1 MTSFDT
7 TRLTAARLWVVSS
20 PTHSS
25 PPGCDAP
32 RGLAYL
38 ARGLYALIPVATP
51 AVAQMSIDEQW
62 RLYINPDWL
71 ADADIP
77 VIGRELVH
85 LLWHLL
91 NQHAV
96 RARAVGV
103 TTQTR
108 EAWHFAADTAIRE
121 LCEDSASG
129 PEDLPIWEGDPKLTV
144 EARFAQLST
153 ARPDDTDPAED
164 SPDADDD
171 SHDHRDCGSG
181 ADGFVRD
188 HEAQHLPDL
197 PKVTKVES
205 DALRREIA
213 AAAGPSAGRVGR
225 WVEDVSS
232 GPQVPWQQV
241 LAGAVRRAVSHTAGR
256 GDYNYRRPSRRAAV
270 SPRVVLPSPHRPVPG
285 VAIVIDTSGSMSAA
299 ALAHVLAEFD
309 TILDALQLGEH
320 GVIGIAVDTA
330 ATATPAR
337 RAADVLLVGGGGTD
351 MTLGISVAEE
361 LRPKPELCVVF
372 TDGYTPWPDEPVG
385 GMTVVAALVADGRD
399 YLPPTPEWMVRVEC
413 DDVAATV
420 R

>member
-1 MTSFDT
+1 M
-7 TRLTAARLWVVSS
+7 
-20 PTHSS
+20 
-25 PPGCDAP
+25 
-32 RGLAYL
+32 
-38 ARGLYALIPVATP
+38 
-51 AVAQMSIDEQW
+51 
-62 RLYINPDWL
+62 
-71 ADADIP
+71 
-77 VIGRELVH
+77 
-85 LLWHLL
+85 
-91 NQHAV
+91 
-96 RARAVGV
+96 
-103 TTQTR
+103 
-108 EAWHFAADTAIRE
+108 
-121 LCEDSASG
+121 
-129 PEDLPIWEGDPKLTV
+129 
-144 EARFAQLST
+144 
-153 ARPDDTDPAED
+153 
-164 SPDADDD
+164 
-171 SHDHRDCGSG
+171 
-181 ADGFVRD
+181 
-188 HEAQHLPDL
+188 
-197 PKVTKVES
+197 TKVES

-337 RAADVLLVGGGGTD
+337 RAADVLLVGGAATD

-385 GMTVVAALVADGRD
+385 GMTVVAALCRRRPRLPATNAGVDGPRRMRRRRGD
-399 YLPPTPEWMVRVEC
+399 RAVNDMPPTQRSGRLHAMSESATPIPDEVVELVRNARAITVFTGAGMSAESRIATFRGSG
-413 DDVAATV
+413 DDSLWGRFDPMMLASVDGWEADRALVWVGMPGAWASSAASSPTPV
-420 R
+420 IMH